1 MLRLNDEAIAQIDPS
16 ATIKEIKQIGKAQT
30 EEAAPDDSEEE
41 EAAEDEKK
49 EKKEKKN
56 VRDTNIPVMR
66 LLMASGLT
74 WDSTVSD
81 KVKKMCEHY
90 LTDERREL
98 DGKQYKLEINIVYPD
113 ESAM

>member
-1 MLRLNDEAIAQIDPS
+1 
-16 ATIKEIKQIGKAQT
+16 
-30 EEAAPDDSEEE
+30 
-41 EAAEDEKK
+41 
-49 EKKEKKN
+49 
-56 VRDTNIPVMR
+56 MR